1 MACRP
6 FLKRKLS
13 TSGHCLEAPVSG
25 MGACL
30 ATAESYWARCGAR
43 FLCRDLDA
51 DVRRG
56 GPGHLAVIIEFESLS
71 AAKAASLGCF
81 PAHH

>member
-1 MACRP
+1 MVWKP
-6 FLKRKLS
+6 LS
-13 TSGHCLEAPVSG
+13 LR

-30 ATAESYWARCGAR
+30 AIAEPYWARCGAR

-51 DVRRG
+51 DVRGG

-71 AAKAASLGCF
+71 AAKAASLRCF
-81 PAHH
+81 PAQH